1 MTSFAR
7 DHDQIKRPN
16 HSIFDQTAANYLP
29 QVRYPYNIPSNN
41 AHPNALSNVDGFGIR
56 WYALPPGR
64 TPLTE
69 RVYDAQRH
77 DLRTSFFQPE
87 TYHSLVRPAWEDVE
101 VRRLCEDVDSSI
113 VFGHVRVEPG
123 RGELLPFSFGRF
135 LFMHNSFITGFSSDP
150 EKLERLISPAAK
162 KVIRGTTDSV
172 RIFALVLT
180 FLDPNHTGDWSRL
193 FPRSALVSALIRV
206 VSVTDTLYRPPA
218 GWSHSRSHWNC
229 LNIAL
234 SDGDSFAGARMDRMY
249 EGELDGGMGG
259 GGGERRRKE
268 HEPHV
273 VVASEPMTQGR
284 DEGWHLLQSGEIL
297 DTSIEE
303 LNNEWRLHKQHE
315 ALHPY
320 EKWTWKP
327 RIRTVEQVRR
337 EIGGVVVEKRTR
349 TSVSSLD

>member
-1 MTSFAR
+1 MPFGTM
-7 DHDQIKRPN
+7 IKRPN

-218 GWSHSRSHWNC
+218 GWSHSR
-229 LNIAL
+229 
-234 SDGDSFAGARMDRMY
+234 
-249 EGELDGGMGG
+249 
-259 GGGERRRKE
+259 
-268 HEPHV
+268 
-273 VVASEPMTQGR
+273 
-284 DEGWHLLQSGEIL
+284 IL